1 MPSAR
6 LLPRTMTTPSSSAA
20 QPFARHALG
29 EWAVDAQELARA
41 WRILHDPQAPA
52 LPWGQRLLALSSLY
66 PSRPS
71 AWLLALEA
79 RLSALEAHIR
89 QFGLVPDDKVFA
101 MAAQAPLQAHE
112 DAYLFPR
119 DTRW

>member
-1 MPSAR
+1 
-6 LLPRTMTTPSSSAA
+6 MTTNPSPA
-20 QPFARHALG
+20 PTPIARHALG
-29 EWAVDAQELARA
+29 EWAIDAQELARA
-41 WRILHDPQAPA
+41 WRVLHDAQAPA

-71 AWLLALEA
+71 AWLLAMEA

-89 QFGLVPDDKVFA
+89 QFGLVPDDKAFA
-101 MAAQAPLQAHE
+101 AAAQAPLQAHE
-112 DAYLFPR
+112 DAYLFPD